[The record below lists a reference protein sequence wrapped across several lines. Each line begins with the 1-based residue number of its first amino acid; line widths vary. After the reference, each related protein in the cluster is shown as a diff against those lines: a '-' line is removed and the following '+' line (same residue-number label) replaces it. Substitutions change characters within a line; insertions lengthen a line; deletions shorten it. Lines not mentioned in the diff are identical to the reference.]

1 MFAEHSRR
9 PAEQWKVRQQQCPE
23 CREPQMSP
31 GLCTRCQTTPTWH
44 QWVFYKLQEV
54 LFPCFLPKNIDP
66 FSVALLLDPFF
77 LSQQLLN
84 STFKSLKNN
93 PVSMHLQNI
102 WQRNA
107 DLGTTP
113 SQRWGL
119 VHQKK
124 KGKADC
130 QILEQDAHVQCS
142 ALAYLLLTA
151 GTDSKLGYWFTEML

>member
-1 MFAEHSRR
+1 MFAERSRW

-31 GLCTRCQTTPTWH
+31 GLCTHCQTTPTWH
-44 QWVFYKLQEV
+44 QWVFYKLREV

-66 FSVALLLDPFF
+66 FF
-77 LSQQLLN
+77 LSQQLLS
-84 STFKSLKNN
+84 STLMSLKNN

-113 SQRWGL
+113 SHRWGL

-124 KGKADC
+124 KGKADF
-130 QILEQDAHVQCS
+130 QILEQDAHGQCS

-151 GTDSKLGYWFTEML
+151 GTDSKLGHWFTEML